1 MWCRENRVCI
11 AVLSAA
17 ATRRTRTASST
28 LVFRPLRRTGFG
40 CERAAQNMSMPSIR
54 QLWPLRIV
62 TVRSPGGCD
71 PHHIGIQILP
81 GMPSFARCGGGGGPA
96 TRPSFVGRRPLLPQA
111 PLFGGAPPPPPP
123 PPPPRGGV
131 AGNGPPPPFSLLL

>member
-81 GMPSFARCGGGGGPA
+81 GMPSFARCGGGGGPP
-96 TRPSFVGRRPLLPQA
+96 TSLGLVGRRLYPPPAA
-111 PLFGGAPPPPPP
+111 PLGRGTPPPTPPPPPP
-123 PPPPRGGV
+123 GG
-131 AGNGPPPPFSLLL
+131 GGKGP